1 MCNGNATA
9 DGAKALGIYEDRMLR
24 SKLEEALITYFI
36 RQFEALPE
44 CNLLLLPTSGLQ
56 SINRT
61 NKISWLSARKIVM
74 IEESVNLRRQL
85 R

>member
-1 MCNGNATA
+1 
-9 DGAKALGIYEDRMLR
+9 
-24 SKLEEALITYFI
+24 
-36 RQFEALPE
+36 
-44 CNLLLLPTSGLQ
+44 LLPTSGLQ

-74 IEESVNLRRQL
+74 IEESVNLWRQL